1 MAEMTELEGTVLGL
15 IALHPESTAYE
26 VRREFQKSRTAHW
39 RASAGAI
46 YPLIERLVRRD
57 LLAARSIG
65 GDRRG
70 TRRLQLTAAGLAEA
84 HGWIVADMSSIVTA
98 APDPIR
104 TRCHFLAL
112 LTPCER
118 DLVIDRWLVQ
128 TEQEIAGLQGAEPF
142 DDSYEQWAVEG
153 AVMQLIARRDW
164 LRTLPDHAA

>member
-1 MAEMTELEGTVLGL
+1 MPEMTELEGTVLGL

-46 YPLIERLVRRD
+46 YPLIERLVKRD
-57 LLAARSIG
+57 LLVAQAIG

-84 HGWIVADMSSIVTA
+84 HAWIVADMSGIVTA

-112 LTPCER
+112 LTPRER
-118 DLVIDRWLVQ
+118 DLVIDRWLDR
-128 TEQEIAGLQGAEPF
+128 TEQEIAALRGAEPF
-142 DDSYEQWAVEG
+142 DDIYEQWAVEG

-164 LRTLPDHAA
+164 LRTLPDHAS

>member
-26 VRREFQKSRTAHW
+26 VRREFQKSRTVHW